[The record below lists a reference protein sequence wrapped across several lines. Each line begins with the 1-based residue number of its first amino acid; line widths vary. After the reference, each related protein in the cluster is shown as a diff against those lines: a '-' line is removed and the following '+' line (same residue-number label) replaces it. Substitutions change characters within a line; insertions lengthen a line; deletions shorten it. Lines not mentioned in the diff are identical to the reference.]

1 MKQSEFLKRI
11 QENPRPV
18 VIDLWAPWC
27 APCRAMEPAFEQVG
41 QKYAGQVDVLKINAD
56 ESPEVLRSLRVMS
69 IPTVIGFAGGEEI
82 IRKIGLQS
90 AEGLAAMFDATLHQR
105 KAEVVIPPAPI
116 NRLSRSVVGL
126 TLLALGA
133 FYGPSLL
140 LMALGAIVL
149 FSAFYDRC
157 PIYRAIAPRVASW
170 FRRSS

>member
-11 QENPRPV
+11 RENPRPV
-18 VIDLWAPWC
+18 MIDLWAPWC
-27 APCRAMEPAFEQVG
+27 APCRAMGPIFEQVG

-56 ESPEVLRSLRVMS
+56 ESPEVMRTLRVMS

-82 IRKIGLQS
+82 IRQTGLQS
-90 AEGLAAMFDATLHQR
+90 AKGLEAMFDATLHQR
-105 KAEVVIPPAPI
+105 KAEVIPPAPI
-116 NRLSRSVVGL
+116 HRLSRSVAGL

-140 LMALGAIVL
+140 LVALGVIVL